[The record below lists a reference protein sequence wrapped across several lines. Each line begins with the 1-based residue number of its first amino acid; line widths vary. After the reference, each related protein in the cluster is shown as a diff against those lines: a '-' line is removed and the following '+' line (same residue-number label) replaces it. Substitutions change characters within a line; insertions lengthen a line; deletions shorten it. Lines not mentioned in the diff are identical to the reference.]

1 MVVECMKE
9 KECVAR
15 RAASLISPSLTMKI
29 YVHLDEDS
37 ATIPP
42 HTLKIDDASS
52 LTIANLIDQFSTAY
66 VSKVSSSHAMQT
78 AAADAFCSTA
88 KAACPPPRR
97 CN

>member
-52 LTIANLIDQFSTAY
+52 LTIANLIHQFSTAY